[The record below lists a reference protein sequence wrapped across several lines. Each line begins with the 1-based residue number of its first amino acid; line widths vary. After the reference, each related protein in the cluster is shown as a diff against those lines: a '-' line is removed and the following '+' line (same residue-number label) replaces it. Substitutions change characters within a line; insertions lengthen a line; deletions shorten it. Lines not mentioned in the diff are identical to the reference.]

1 MKTHTIAWWLVILG
15 AVNWGLVGLLDYNL
29 VDTVFGSSSL
39 IGRVVYV
46 LVGVAGAWLLYGQ
59 VAGKKK

>member
-1 MKTHTIAWWLVILG
+1 
-15 AVNWGLVGLLDYNL
+15 WGLVGLLDYNL

-39 IGRVVYV
+39 IGRVLYV